1 MNIKMTIILNNKNID
16 EYYKKLISLKNKKI
30 KNNINLKLI
39 NENLL
44 NILRDSIFFKK
55 DIINNNYEIQNYYDD
70 LIIKRK
76 PKDKFFN
83 EDNNYNTKYIKDMT
97 IFERSEEE
105 IETITFDELSS
116 LQIDATQ
123 LFYKYEENN
132 KINKINDKIENKKDE
147 ENKNT
152 INFNIPIKN
161 DQKVITNNNNN
172 DLNIYNIHS
181 VNSNLEE
188 NDQKEI
194 LIMFDRNMYNYSCLE
209 LFNYLATK
217 YKFLNTEKKEIEKNF
232 KNINMNADFFVHIL
246 SSVHYKRTIYG
257 YETHMEMNEENVEC
271 YLERFY
277 SIKKK

>member
-1 MNIKMTIILNNKNID
+1 
-16 EYYKKLISLKNKKI
+16 
-30 KNNINLKLI
+30 
-39 NENLL
+39 
-44 NILRDSIFFKK
+44 
-55 DIINNNYEIQNYYDD
+55 
-70 LIIKRK
+70 
-76 PKDKFFN
+76 
-83 EDNNYNTKYIKDMT
+83 MT

-217 YKFLNTEKKEIEKNF
+217 YKFLNTEKKRN
-232 KNINMNADFFVHIL
+232 
-246 SSVHYKRTIYG
+246 
-257 YETHMEMNEENVEC
+257 
-271 YLERFY
+271 
-277 SIKKK
+277 